1 MKRFAIILA
10 VLFLS
15 SCTTVRGI
23 HAVAGMKSELAAEQ
37 TPPVWDETAPQ
48 QPSFVEADLLNALAI
63 FKAADNKAGV
73 ACTNAILGHLPE
85 LRALNSK
92 PQIAA
97 PVIGAFSGYAAAKV
111 TADALRAKAGT
122 VRKGVPEDV
131 HIACAPL
138 VIDAQTI
145 LLRLHQ

>member
-1 MKRFAIILA
+1 MKRFALILT
-10 VLFLS
+10 VLLLS

-37 TPPVWDETAPQ
+37 SVTVGDETP
-48 QPSFVEADLLNALAI
+48 QPSFVEADLQNALAI

-73 ACTNAILGHLPE
+73 ACTEAILGHLPE
-85 LRALNSK
+85 LRALNAK
-92 PQIAA
+92 PEIAA

-145 LLRLHQ
+145 LFRLHQ

>member
-1 MKRFAIILA
+1 MKRSILILA

-23 HAVAGMKSELAAEQ
+23 HAVAGMKSELAAEK
-37 TPPVWDETAPQ
+37 PLVWDETAPQ

-73 ACTNAILGHLPE
+73 ACTEAILGHLPE
-85 LRALNSK
+85 LRALNAK
-92 PQIAA
+92 PEIAA

-111 TADALRAKAGT
+111 ATSRTRPSRRPVRGTSRSGDSSTGTSASRGRWCGSGGTA
-122 VRKGVPEDV
+122 
-131 HIACAPL
+131 
-138 VIDAQTI
+138 
-145 LLRLHQ
+145 